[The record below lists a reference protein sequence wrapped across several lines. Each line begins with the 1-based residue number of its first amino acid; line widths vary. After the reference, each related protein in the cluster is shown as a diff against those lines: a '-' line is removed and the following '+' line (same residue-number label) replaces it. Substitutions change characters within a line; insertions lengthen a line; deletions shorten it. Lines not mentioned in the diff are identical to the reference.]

1 MFNKYKINDSSY
13 DYIMKKKKIII
24 LSLGY
29 FFIHKK
35 III

>member
-1 MFNKYKINDSSY
+1 MFMFNKYKINDSNY
-13 DYIMKKKKIII
+13 DYFI
-24 LSLGY
+24 LEI